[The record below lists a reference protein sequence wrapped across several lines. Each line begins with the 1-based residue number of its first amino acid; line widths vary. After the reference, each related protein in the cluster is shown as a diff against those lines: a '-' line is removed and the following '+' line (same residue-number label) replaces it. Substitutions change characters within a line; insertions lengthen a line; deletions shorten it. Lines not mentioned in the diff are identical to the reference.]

1 MKLLHTSDLHIGKSL
16 LDYDLLEDQRY
27 IFDRIIDIAKEQ
39 EVDALLIAGDVY
51 DKAVPSEGAVRLL
64 DDFLKKLK
72 DEHIKTFIISG
83 NHDSDDRLNFASK
96 FLSDSDIY
104 IGAKYNGE
112 LDKYVLK
119 DEYGDLNIYMLPYIK
134 ASTVKHFHK
143 DADIENYEDAVRC
156 VFDKD
161 GVDSSVRNVILSHQ
175 FVAGKSHPTLSGSE
189 SPSVVHVGNVEVIG
203 YDVFDA
209 FDYVALG
216 HIHSPQRVGRD
227 EVRYSGSPL
236 KYSLSEVN
244 DDKSVT
250 LITLKDKGDVDL
262 EYIPL
267 KPLREM
273 RHIKGELKNLIANV
287 DEDTVDDY
295 IYITLT
301 DEDVI
306 DDAMGV
312 IRNYYNRPVKLDYD
326 NSRSKDISFEDVE
339 LKTESKPITDILGE
353 FYNKMYGVD
362 ISEDEMKIFKEVAMK
377 AGVINE
383 AD

>member
-64 DDFLKKLK
+64 DNFLKKLK

-104 IGAKYNGE
+104 IAAKYNGE
-112 LDKYVLK
+112 LDKYVLN

-189 SPSVVHVGNVEVIG
+189 SPSVTHVGNVEVIG

-216 HIHSPQRVGRD
+216 HIHSLQRVGRD